1 MAKSKINELKELE
14 KLANKIARKKQR
26 IEAQLQDQLEAAK
39 WYDQVLKESDFKR
52 PRDLIKALMAHFG
65 IRTVSLSGAKRGP
78 GRPPKA
84 ADAKAAG
91 KAKAASGSRRKRTKV
106 TPDLRD
112 KVKASLGKGTSRNA
126 TAASLGVSNLVVK
139 KIADGLYDKL

>member
-84 ADAKAAG
+84 AAANTAG
-91 KAKAASGSRRKRTKV
+91 KAKAATASRRKRTKV
-106 TPDLRD
+106 TADLRD
-112 KVKASLGKGTSRNA
+112 KVKASLEKGTSRNA
-126 TAASLGVSNLVVK
+126 TATSMGVSNLVVK
-139 KIADGLYDKL
+139 KIAAGAYDKL